1 MESVHEN
8 PKSDTGEGLFRLFGD
23 ISQTIFG
30 RKLESEEILLGVLI
44 LLLLTNHKRDKA
56 PQKNEGSLLNMDGIK
71 GILGKLGDKDILA
84 IMLLYIMW

>member
-8 PKSDTGEGLFRLFGD
+8 PKSDAGEGLFRIFGD
-23 ISQTIFG
+23 ITQSIFG

-44 LLLLTNHKRDKA
+44 LLLLTGHRREKTPKG
-56 PQKNEGSLLNMDGIK
+56 NENSLLNMEGIK
-71 GILGKLGDKDILA
+71 GILSKLGDKDILA